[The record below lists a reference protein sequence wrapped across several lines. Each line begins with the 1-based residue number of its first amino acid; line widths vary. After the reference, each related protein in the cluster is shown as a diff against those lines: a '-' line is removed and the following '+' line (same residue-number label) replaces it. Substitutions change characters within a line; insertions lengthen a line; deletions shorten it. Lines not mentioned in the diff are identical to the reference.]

1 MLPKVQGRC
10 FVKVLRTLA
19 CMLLSVSLL
28 AACGAAPQASSAARQ
43 ELPDFPQPSPQTNA
57 ALNGQPYELVLSC
70 DLTVYGSGTADGFYQ
85 VAAHEDGT
93 FHATYID
100 YATRQQVYLCSNAN
114 CPHNGESCTSWF
126 PAGDQQIWP
135 VACEDALFFVHNDG
149 MDGAYLERAELDGS
163 NRQRL
168 CTLSA
173 GETFEA
179 GAAYRPGW
187 LVMMISGV
195 SNQGDN
201 AAITRRL
208 EAIDTAT
215 GVRTT
220 LFDAASTV
228 EEGKMAGAFFQGVT
242 TGGFVVKTVEAGADL
257 NDPTDAVWLIPFD
270 GSAAHI
276 IVPPQ
281 NGEKQGQ
288 PHGEGWYYLE
298 AGPDEQQITLGCI
311 DAATGDNRVL
321 ITDLKE
327 TIPVDRPDDLFIR
340 TFVDDWVILNAMTS
354 NTMLDNGDIELL
366 YSCYAVNTRN
376 SEMRELTLSNYYHA
390 TRVPIEIYAQTGD
403 RLLVAA
409 TVEEEQNPGGMMAA
423 LGQKLALMTKEE
435 YLNSTADF
443 AWITLL

>member
-1 MLPKVQGRC
+1 M
-10 FVKVLRTLA
+10 
-19 CMLLSVSLL
+19 
-28 AACGAAPQASSAARQ
+28 
-43 ELPDFPQPSPQTNA
+43 
-57 ALNGQPYELVLSC
+57 
-70 DLTVYGSGTADGFYQ
+70 
-85 VAAHEDGT
+85 
-93 FHATYID
+93 
-100 YATRQQVYLCSNAN
+100 
-114 CPHNGESCTSWF
+114 
-126 PAGDQQIWP
+126 
-135 VACEDALFFVHNDG
+135 
-149 MDGAYLERAELDGS
+149 
-163 NRQRL
+163 
-168 CTLSA
+168 
-173 GETFEA
+173 
-179 GAAYRPGW
+179 
-187 LVMMISGV
+187 
-195 SNQGDN
+195 
-201 AAITRRL
+201 
-208 EAIDTAT
+208 
-215 GVRTT
+215 
-220 LFDAASTV
+220 
-228 EEGKMAGAFFQGVT
+228 
-242 TGGFVVKTVEAGADL
+242 
-257 NDPTDAVWLIPFD
+257 
-270 GSAAHI
+270 
-276 IVPPQ
+276 
-281 NGEKQGQ
+281 
-288 PHGEGWYYLE
+288 E